1 MTTRKNGGMAA
12 MIQQNVRIFS
22 SILIYACLA
31 GMYIWQT
38 MEIFP
43 INVADAFIGAA
54 TLLGVALILESAIS
68 KTKKATL
75 IFLTCMSGAAIF
87 TALTGHFL
95 AKDALTFGTF
105 FGSLVGPALL
115 FTLGGL
121 IFICYWTLLSGK
133 TRTNPKIGSGNSIS
147 S

>member
-1 MTTRKNGGMAA
+1 MAT
-12 MIQQNVRIFS
+12 MIQQNTRVFL

-43 INVADAFIGAA
+43 INVVDAVIGAA
-54 TLLGVALILESAIS
+54 TLVGMALILESTIS
-68 KTKKATL
+68 KIKKAAL
-75 IFLTCMSGAAIF
+75 IFLACMSGAAIF
-87 TALTGHFL
+87 TAFTGHFL
-95 AKDALTFGTF
+95 AKDAFTFGTF
-105 FGSLVGPALL
+105 LRSLGGPALL

-121 IFICYWTLLSGK
+121 IFIGYWTLLSGR
-133 TRTNPKIGSGNSIS
+133 TRIGPKNGSGTSIS

>member
-1 MTTRKNGGMAA
+1 
-12 MIQQNVRIFS
+12 MIQQNARVFS

-43 INVADAFIGAA
+43 INVADAVIGAA
-54 TLLGVALILESAIS
+54 NLLSMALILESAIS
-68 KTKKATL
+68 KKKEAAL
-75 IFLTCMSGAAIF
+75 IFLACMSGAAIF
-87 TALTGHFL
+87 TAFTGHLL
-95 AKDALTFGTF
+95 AKDAFTFGTF
-105 FGSLVGPALL
+105 FRNLGGPALL

-121 IFICYWTLLSGK
+121 IFIGYWTLLSGR
-133 TRTNPKIGSGNSIS
+133 TRIDPKNGSGTSTS